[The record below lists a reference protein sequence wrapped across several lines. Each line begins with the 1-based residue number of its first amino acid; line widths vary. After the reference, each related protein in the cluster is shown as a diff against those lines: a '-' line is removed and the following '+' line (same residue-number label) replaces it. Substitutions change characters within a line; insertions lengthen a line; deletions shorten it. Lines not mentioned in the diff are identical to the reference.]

1 MSREEL
7 QLIQKILPTL
17 YKHFKRHPNSLLA
30 RIYGVYEVR
39 MKNYDPV
46 ILLLMGNT
54 LRFRKNEY
62 IYKIYD
68 LKGSRVARKVD
79 TTDVKPSTTLKD
91 VNFFFNSNWEQEVR
105 LSKEIKSTINSQLQ
119 LDSMMLSELNIMDYS
134 LLLGIENRAP
144 NMPVSPIS
152 SDTTQ

>member
-1 MSREEL
+1 
-7 QLIQKILPTL
+7 
-17 YKHFKRHPNSLLA
+17 
-30 RIYGVYEVR
+30 
-39 MKNYDPV
+39 
-46 ILLLMGNT
+46 MGNT

-134 LLLGIENRAP
+134 LLLGIERRAP
-144 NMPVSPIS
+144 NMPVTPSS

>member
-30 RIYGVYEVR
+30 RVYGVYEVR

-79 TTDVKPSTTLKD
+79 TTDAKPTTTLKD
-91 VNFFFNSNWEQEVR
+91 VNFFSNSNWEQEVR
-105 LSKEIKSTINSQLQ
+105 LSKEVKSVINSQLQ
-119 LDSMMLSELNIMDYS
+119 LDSKMLSELNIMDYS
-134 LLLGIENRAP
+134 LLLGIERRAP
-144 NMPVSPIS
+144 NMPVTPSS

>member
-1 MSREEL
+1 
-7 QLIQKILPTL
+7 
-17 YKHFKRHPNSLLA
+17 
-30 RIYGVYEVR
+30 
-39 MKNYDPV
+39 
-46 ILLLMGNT
+46 MGNT

-134 LLLGIENRAP
+134 LLLGIERRAP